1 MSRILIIGGN
11 ARSLVDF
18 RGDMIQNMVE
28 LGHEV
33 IAMAPEVNLEGI
45 LTLAVASKVSVKM
58 KDLGAR
64 FLPFPLSRT
73 GIKPL
78 RDLHTLYLLTRKM
91 LELKPDVVLSYTIK
105 PVIYGS
111 WAARIAGVNNIFSM
125 ITGLGNAFNGETLK
139 QKLLEKIVTRLYRMA
154 LCHNKKVYFMNPDD
168 LKLFSDRK
176 ILPEPGKA
184 VLINGSGVNT
194 DYFTYARA
202 RTDKIVFLL
211 AARLLWSKGIGEFV
225 EAARI
230 LKKEYPDA
238 SWRIV
243 GPYDNTPSAVQRSDI
258 KEWQEEGIIEYM
270 GATEDVRPYIDQSSV
285 YVLPSYREG
294 TPRSVLEAMSMGRP
308 IITTDAP
315 GCRETVI
322 EAVNGY
328 LVPVGG
334 SVSLA
339 KAMEKFLQNHAL
351 IANMGAKSR
360 KIARERFDVKKVND
374 TILQAMDL
382 TGTKGI
388 RTVPLWEPV
397 NDAAYFVR
405 DRQDQLFSE

>member
-11 ARSLVDF
+11 AQSLVDF

-28 LGHEV
+28 QGHEV
-33 IAMAPEVNLEGI
+33 IAMAPEVDLEGI
-45 LTLAVASKVSVKM
+45 LATAVSGSVSAKM
-58 KDLGAR
+58 QDRGAR
-64 FLPFPLSRT
+64 YLPFPLSRT
-73 GIKPL
+73 GINPL
-78 RDLHTLYLLTRKM
+78 RDLHTLFFLTRKM

-111 WAARIAGVNNIFSM
+111 WAARLAGVNNVFSM
-125 ITGLGNAFNGETLK
+125 ITGLGYVFTGETLK
-139 QKLLEKIVTRLYRMA
+139 QKLLERIVTRLYKMA
-154 LCHNKKVYFMNPDD
+154 LRHNKKVYFMNPDD
-168 LKLFSDRK
+168 LKLFSDLK
-176 ILPEPGKA
+176 ILSEAGKA

-194 DYFTYARA
+194 DYFAYSRA
-202 RTDKIVFLL
+202 RTDKIVFLI

-225 EAARI
+225 EAARM
-230 LKKEYPDA
+230 LKNQYPDA
-238 SWRIV
+238 SWQIV
-243 GPYDNTPSAVQRSDI
+243 GPYDNNPSAIQRSEI

-270 GATEDVRPYIDQSSV
+270 GATDDVRPYIAQSSV

-315 GCRETVI
+315 GCRETVV
-322 EAVNGY
+322 EGVNGF

-351 IANMGAKSR
+351 IADMGTKSR
-360 KIARERFDVKKVND
+360 KIARQRYDVKKVND
-374 TILQAMDL
+374 SILQAMGL
-382 TGTKGI
+382 SITNGT
-388 RTVPLWEPV
+388 RTVSLWEPV
-397 NDAAYFVR
+397 KEATYFIR
-405 DRQDQLFSE
+405 DRQEVQR